1 MKPFLKSH
9 KSLNPNSADLTT
21 EDTESTESELFT
33 IRQREDAARLEGK
46 HEPQSSIWAG
56 ARTEGLGKPKEEQL
70 KVGPWGAQHRGR
82 CKSKSNRRVSRFGA
96 RESKYKE
103 RTERKKCKRWLWL
116 SNLWFS
122 VFSVFHSPRRS
133 QTAATDTGH
142 QLPAPRNGFSTIL
155 QSFHFGSAPLTTRM
169 HPCP

>member
-9 KSLNPNSADLTT
+9 KSLNPNSTDLTT

-70 KVGPWGAQHRGR
+70 KVGPWGAQHRVR
-82 CKSKSNRRVSRFGA
+82 CKSKSNLWLARRVSRVGA
-96 RESKYKE
+96 SESKNSE
-103 RTERKKCKRWLWL
+103 SSEKK
-116 SNLWFS
+116 
-122 VFSVFHSPRRS
+122 
-133 QTAATDTGH
+133 
-142 QLPAPRNGFSTIL
+142 
-155 QSFHFGSAPLTTRM
+155 
-169 HPCP
+169 